1 MSSKLVRK
9 KKNKPKYG
17 WMQSEIDAV
26 VRRDAY
32 DKHVAGYAVTMMQHV
47 LEIGLW
53 TLHDKFGFGRKRLER
68 VQGIFNEYL
77 KEHYEKKL
85 NVQEFPILVQ
95 AKAGADVEAEAKK
108 FSQKC
113 RMNLAK
119 MEYPKNPRD
128 LKVKL
133 ITITDALS
141 TTYAMICTE
150 LITREKMSAP
160 KVRQFLAECTAFI
173 NDYLDGGWVCQEDI
187 RFQLEKETGVKVTL
201 C

>member
-1 MSSKLVRK
+1 MSNKLVRK
-9 KKNKPKYG
+9 KKNKPKYD
-17 WMQSEIDAV
+17 WMQSEIDAAV
-26 VRRDAY
+26 CRDAY

-85 NVQEFPILVQ
+85 DVHEFPILVQ

-119 MEYPKNPRD
+119 MEYPKNLRD

-150 LITREKMSAP
+150 LITREKMSG
-160 KVRQFLAECTAFI
+160 T
-173 NDYLDGGWVCQEDI
+173 
-187 RFQLEKETGVKVTL
+187 
-201 C
+201 

>member
-1 MSSKLVRK
+1 MSNKLVRK
-9 KKNKPKYG
+9 KKNKPKYD

-26 VRRDAY
+26 VRRYAY
-32 DKHVAGYAVTMMQHV
+32 DKHVAGYAVIMMQHV

-85 NVQEFPILVQ
+85 NVREFPILVQ

-150 LITREKMSAP
+150 LITREKMSGT
-160 KVRQFLAECTAFI
+160 KVRKFLEECAALI
-173 NDYLDGGWVCQEDI
+173 NEYLDDGWICQEDI
-187 RFQLEKETGVKVTL
+187 RQILAEETGIRIAL
-201 C
+201 D

>member
-17 WMQSEIDAV
+17 WMQSEIDAAV
-26 VRRDAY
+26 CRDAY

-85 NVQEFPILVQ
+85 DVHEFPILVQ

-119 MEYPKNPRD
+119 MEYPKNPRN

-133 ITITDALS
+133 ITTVDL
-141 TTYAMICTE
+141 T
-150 LITREKMSAP
+150 
-160 KVRQFLAECTAFI
+160 AEE
-173 NDYLDGGWVCQEDI
+173 NV
-187 RFQLEKETGVKVTL
+187 VTL
-201 C
+201 NNFSHTYWHCKDCDIDFGTEDLSNAVEEF

>member
-1 MSSKLVRK
+1 MSNKLVRK

-17 WMQSEIDAV
+17 WMQSEIDAA

-53 TLHDKFGFGRKRLER
+53 TLHDKLGFGRKRLER

-85 NVQEFPILVQ
+85 NVREFSILVQ
-95 AKAGADVEAEAKK
+95 AKVGADVEAEAKK

-141 TTYAMICTE
+141 TTYAMICT
-150 LITREKMSAP
+150 
-160 KVRQFLAECTAFI
+160 
-173 NDYLDGGWVCQEDI
+173 
-187 RFQLEKETGVKVTL
+187 
-201 C
+201 

>member
-9 KKNKPKYG
+9 KKNRPKYS
-17 WMQSEIDAV
+17 WMQDEIDAIV
-26 VRRDAY
+26 YRDVY
-32 DKHVAGYAVTMMQHV
+32 DKYVAGYAVTMMQHV
-47 LEIGLW
+47 LKIGLW

-85 NVQEFPILVQ
+85 NVREFPILVQ

-150 LITREKMSAP
+150 LITREKMSGT
-160 KVRQFLAECTAFI
+160 KVRKFLEECAALI
-173 NDYLDGGWVCQEDI
+173 NEYLNGGWVSQEDI
-187 RFQLEKETGVKVTL
+187 RQILAEETGIRIAL
-201 C
+201 G

>member
-9 KKNKPKYG
+9 KKNKPKYS
-17 WMQSEIDAV
+17 WMQDEIDAIV
-26 VRRDAY
+26 YRDAY
-32 DKHVAGYAVTMMQHV
+32 DKYVAGYAVTMMQHV

-85 NVQEFPILVQ
+85 NVREFPILVQ

-141 TTYAMICTE
+141 TT
-150 LITREKMSAP
+150 P
-160 KVRQFLAECTAFI
+160 
-173 NDYLDGGWVCQEDI
+173 
-187 RFQLEKETGVKVTL
+187 
-201 C
+201 